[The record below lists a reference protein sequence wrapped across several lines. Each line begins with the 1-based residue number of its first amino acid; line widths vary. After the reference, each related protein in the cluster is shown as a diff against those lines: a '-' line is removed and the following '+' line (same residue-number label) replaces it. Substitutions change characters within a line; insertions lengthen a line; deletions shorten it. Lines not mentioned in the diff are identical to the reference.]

1 MTARGKGTLVLAA
14 GLYFASWGFGTHAMY
29 PVAVGLLAAPVLAW
43 LWVRL
48 TARPTELRRRTG
60 HRELVEGGRVVVEVE
75 IRAEGGLL
83 PARATLLEQMGD
95 LGSRELPLRQRGHAL
110 YGRYTIDPAPRGRY
124 TLAAA
129 ELRVDDPLGL
139 AESRTQLARTDT
151 LLVYPRVYEL
161 DGLFT
166 DAGSAGGDEG
176 RALLHRTAGYDLHS
190 IRDFQQGESLR
201 RVHWRSTA
209 KRRKLMVKELT
220 ELPRDES
227 AVLLD
232 GDRDS
237 CVGAPGASSFDAQ
250 VRAAASLLNRMVEG
264 GQRCSLVMHGQTRRR
279 IRIRAGGGDWGS
291 ALAALAAV
299 RADAT
304 QPLSTMLRDS
314 LGATGASEAIDAARL
329 YVVTAALNPD
339 LAARLLAAALG
350 PPRRGRRVGG
360 RPVLR
365 RSRACAR
372 AGRGGLAAA
381 GQGGRAGRAAG
392 RGRRR
397 GRRARLGNR
406 KEGGHW
412 LSGSGCW
419 RRWPCSAA
427 GIGSSSSARRRRPV
441 SWRCWPCWRPFRPSS
456 PVWDGGGSRSSRPS

>member
-1 MTARGKGTLVLAA
+1 MTPRGKGTLVLAA

-48 TARPTELRRRTG
+48 TARPTDLRRRTG

-209 KRRKLMVKELT
+209 KRGKLMVKELT

-237 CVGAPGASSFDAQ
+237 SVGAPGASSFDAQ

-304 QPLSTMLRDS
+304 QPLSTMLRDT
-314 LGATGASEAIDAARL
+314 LGATGAAEAIDAARL

-339 LAARLLAAALG
+339 LAARLLAARSV
-350 PPRRGRRVGG
+350 RRDVA
-360 RPVLR
+360 VLR

-372 AGRGGLAAA
+372 SGPGRLAAA

-397 GRRARLGNR
+397 GRRARLGDR
-406 KEGGHW
+406 KAGRHW

-427 GIGSSSSARRRRPV
+427 GTGSSSSARPHRPA
-441 SWRCWPCWRPFRPSS
+441 SWRCWPCSRPFQPSS
-456 PVWDGGGSRSSRPS
+456 PGWDGGGSRSSRPSWPR

>member
-1 MTARGKGTLVLAA
+1 
-14 GLYFASWGFGTHAMY
+14 MY

-83 PARATLLEQMGD
+83 PARATLLEEMGD

-190 IRDFQQGESLR
+190 IRDFQQCESLR

-237 CVGAPGASSFDAQ
+237 SVGAPGASSFDAQ

-279 IRIRAGGGDWGS
+279 IRIRAGGGDWGT

-314 LGATGASEAIDAARL
+314 LGATGAAEAIDAARL

-339 LAARLLAAALG
+339 LAARLLSTRSV
-350 PPRRGRRVGG
+350 RRDVA
-360 RPVLR
+360 VVWVD
-365 RSRACAR
+365 A
-372 AGRGGLAAA
+372 
-381 GQGGRAGRAAG
+381 
-392 RGRRR
+392 
-397 GRRARLGNR
+397 
-406 KEGGHW
+406 
-412 LSGSGCW
+412 
-419 RRWPCSAA
+419 
-427 GIGSSSSARRRRPV
+427 
-441 SWRCWPCWRPFRPSS
+441 PSS
-456 PVWDGGGSRSSRPS
+456 CALVETAP

>member
-1 MTARGKGTLVLAA
+1 MTPRGKGTLVLAA
-14 GLYFASWGFGTHAMY
+14 GLYLASWGFGTHAMY

-237 CVGAPGASSFDAQ
+237 SVGAPGASSFDAQ

-279 IRIRAGGGDWGS
+279 IRIRAGGGDWGT

-304 QPLSTMLRDS
+304 QPLSTMLRDT
-314 LGATGASEAIDAARL
+314 LGATGAAEAIDAARL

-339 LAARLLAAALG
+339 LAARLLAMRSVRRDVAVVWVDAPSFAGVERVPGPAEAAS
-350 PPRRGRRVGG
+350 
-360 RPVLR
+360 LR
-365 RSRACAR
+365 LAR
-372 AGRGGLAAA
+372 AGVPV
-381 GQGGRAGRAAG
+381 
-392 RGRRR
+392 
-397 GRRARLGNR
+397 ARLG
-406 KEGGHW
+406 
-412 LSGSGCW
+412 
-419 RRWPCSAA
+419 A
-427 GIGSSSSARRRRPV
+427 GDDVAIALSSAIARRA
-441 SWRCWPCWRPFRPSS
+441 
-456 PVWDGGGSRSSRPS
+456 GLG

>member
-1 MTARGKGTLVLAA
+1 VTPRGKGTLVLAA
-14 GLYFASWGFGTHAMY
+14 GLYLASWGFGTHAMY

-176 RALLHRTAGYDLHS
+176 RALLHRTA
-190 IRDFQQGESLR
+190 
-201 RVHWRSTA
+201 
-209 KRRKLMVKELT
+209 
-220 ELPRDES
+220 
-227 AVLLD
+227 
-232 GDRDS
+232 
-237 CVGAPGASSFDAQ
+237 
-250 VRAAASLLNRMVEG
+250 
-264 GQRCSLVMHGQTRRR
+264 
-279 IRIRAGGGDWGS
+279 
-291 ALAALAAV
+291 
-299 RADAT
+299 
-304 QPLSTMLRDS
+304 
-314 LGATGASEAIDAARL
+314 
-329 YVVTAALNPD
+329 
-339 LAARLLAAALG
+339 
-350 PPRRGRRVGG
+350 
-360 RPVLR
+360 
-365 RSRACAR
+365 
-372 AGRGGLAAA
+372 
-381 GQGGRAGRAAG
+381 
-392 RGRRR
+392 
-397 GRRARLGNR
+397 
-406 KEGGHW
+406 
-412 LSGSGCW
+412 
-419 RRWPCSAA
+419 
-427 GIGSSSSARRRRPV
+427 
-441 SWRCWPCWRPFRPSS
+441 
-456 PVWDGGGSRSSRPS
+456 